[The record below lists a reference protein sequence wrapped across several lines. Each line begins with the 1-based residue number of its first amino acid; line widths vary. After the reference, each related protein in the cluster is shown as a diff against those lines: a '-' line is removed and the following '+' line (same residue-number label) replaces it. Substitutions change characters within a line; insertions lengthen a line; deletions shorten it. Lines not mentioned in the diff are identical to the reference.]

1 MPDPIQ
7 RCLITAS
14 YGHCS
19 QHASRTR
26 PDPIS
31 CIQFS
36 SILPKK
42 ALIILCKT
50 GPDLIWMARSGF
62 GQTDVVQKHTGVQ
75 ALSGLLLANASKRIW
90 IGSGKF
96 TGQAH
101 QHTSLHIH
109 ISSLLSSLRTD
120 TAPDSLVHFSF
131 QHLLPHLVK
140 DEAEAFRVS
149 GLQNGAAGRQ
159 EQLCTLRVHLLQV
172 VLDQPCLA
180 ALVIKPQASRLVVVL
195 NLSMK
200 CVHLGFIRERAL

>member
-1 MPDPIQ
+1 MWSKSTPVCKHHLACFWPMLPRESGSD
-7 RCLITAS
+7 LAS
-14 YGHCS
+14 
-19 QHASRTR
+19 
-26 PDPIS
+26 
-31 CIQFS
+31 
-36 SILPKK
+36 
-42 ALIILCKT
+42 
-50 GPDLIWMARSGF
+50 
-62 GQTDVVQKHTGVQ
+62 
-75 ALSGLLLANASKRIW
+75 LLVR
-90 IGSGKF
+90 
-96 TGQAH
+96 
-101 QHTSLHIH
+101 HTSTQVYT
-109 ISSLLSSLRTD
+109 STSPPSSLRTD
-120 TAPDSLVHFSF
+120 TGPDSLVHFSF